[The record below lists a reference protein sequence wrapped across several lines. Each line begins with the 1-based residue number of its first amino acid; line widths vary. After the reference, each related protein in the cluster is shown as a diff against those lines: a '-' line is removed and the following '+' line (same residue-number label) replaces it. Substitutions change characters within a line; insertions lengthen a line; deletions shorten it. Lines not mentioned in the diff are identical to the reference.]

1 MKKGWLTASVVFAC
15 LFLYPARSFS
25 QLPTELK
32 VDPLLLVSL
41 KECRNIMKTCGPNIF
56 PEWDFQK
63 TAVLFYKPNVQ
74 ELLIG
79 FPHKP
84 QGFSEFAGISPL
96 TGETVYYRDG
106 TTTLTVD
113 DQNTSIP
120 VEGISVLVVADPLS
134 RMRNQIRGVLMG
146 RPKEFALQWLEDWNF
161 AQSPYRELLLILH
174 EGFHVFQHLRAP
186 NKWPNEMALSKYPLL
201 DPVNNTFF
209 VLEGNILRDAFLA
222 APSLKLEKIK
232 QFVTVRYFRQSR
244 LDPECSEYE
253 NLIEYSEGLAKYV
266 EYKFLALGERIEP
279 LQEMYY
285 RQGFHGYQGVLAK
298 LLEDSVGDM
307 VKIVAVSDDRF
318 GNKFGTGPLRFKLYE
333 LGAFQALLLDEVMP
347 SWKEKVFE
355 NGVSIGGLLIQ
366 ALRMPA
372 EEMEQYLNRV
382 KQEYKYDE
390 VLAEKIQFEKEG
402 KRRIQEKLDAILHSD
417 RTLVR
422 IIYGGFTEK
431 LAIAFTPFGVTWL
444 SEKSA
449 IYDMVPVKV
458 IFKEG
463 AALQLKKIIPV
474 LIDKEKKEILFVVA
488 GPASKFLE
496 GEQEKVDTDEFA
508 LSGAKISLRQEGKDI
523 RIELK

>member
-1 MKKGWLTASVVFAC
+1 MKRRWLIAFVVFAC
-15 LFLYPARSFS
+15 LFVYPARSFS
-25 QLPTELK
+25 QLQTELK

-41 KECRNIMKTCGPNIF
+41 KECRNIMKICGSDIF
-56 PEWDFQK
+56 PEWNFQK
-63 TAVLFYKPNVQ
+63 TPVLFYKPNVQ

-84 QGFSEFAGISPL
+84 QGFSEFTGISPL
-96 TGETVYYRDG
+96 AGETMYYRDG
-106 TTTLTVD
+106 ATTLTVD

-120 VEGISVLVVADPLS
+120 IDGIPVLVVADPLS
-134 RMRNQIRGVLMG
+134 RMRNQIRGVFMA

-161 AQSPYRELLLILH
+161 VQSPYRELQLILH
-174 EGFHVFQHLRAP
+174 ESFHVFQHTKAP
-186 NKWPNEMALSKYPLL
+186 NKWPDEMALFKYPLL
-201 DPVNNTFF
+201 DPVNNAFF

-222 APSLKLEKIK
+222 APSSRLEKIK
-232 QFVTVRYFRQSR
+232 EFAAVRNFRQSR

-253 NLIEYSEGLAKYV
+253 NLAEYSEGLAKYV
-266 EYKFLALGERIEP
+266 EYKFLILVRRIEP

-285 RQGFHGYQGVLAK
+285 HQGFHGYQGVLAK
-298 LLEDSVGDM
+298 LLKDSVEDM

-347 SWKEKVFE
+347 FWKEKIFE
-355 NGVSIGGLLIQ
+355 NGVSLSGLLKQ
-366 ALRMPA
+366 ALNMPA
-372 EEMEQYLNRV
+372 EELKQYLSRA
-382 KQEYKYDE
+382 KQDYKYDE
-390 VLAEKIQFEKEG
+390 ALAEKIQFEKEG
-402 KRRIQEKLDAILHSD
+402 KRRIQEKLDSILHTD
-417 RTLVR
+417 QTLVR
-422 IIYGGFTEK
+422 ITYGGFTDR
-431 LAIAFTPFGVTWL
+431 LGVAFTPFGVTRL

-463 AALQLKKIIPV
+463 AVLQMKKIIPV
-474 LIDKEKKEILFVVA
+474 LIDKEKKEILFVVP

>member
-1 MKKGWLTASVVFAC
+1 
-15 LFLYPARSFS
+15 
-25 QLPTELK
+25 
-32 VDPLLLVSL
+32 
-41 KECRNIMKTCGPNIF
+41 MKTFGPSIF
-56 PEWDFQK
+56 PEWNFQK

-84 QGFSEFAGISPL
+84 QGFSEFSGISPL
-96 TGETVYYRDG
+96 SGETMYYRDG

-120 VEGISVLVVADPLS
+120 IDGIPVLVVADPLS
-134 RMRNQIRGVLMG
+134 RMRNQIRGVFMG

-161 AQSPYRELLLILH
+161 VQSPYRELQLILH
-174 EGFHVFQHLRAP
+174 ESFHVFQHTKAP
-186 NKWPNEMALSKYPLL
+186 NKWSNEMALSKYPLL
-201 DPVNNTFF
+201 DPVNNAFF

-222 APSLKLEKIK
+222 PPSMRLEKIK
-232 QFVTVRYFRQSR
+232 QFAAVRNFRQSR

-253 NLIEYSEGLAKYV
+253 NLTEYSEGLAKYI
-266 EYKFLALGERIEP
+266 EYKFLSFGERIEP
-279 LQEMYY
+279 IEEMYY
-285 RQGFHGYQGVLAK
+285 RQGFHGYKGVLAK

-318 GNKFGTGPLRFKLYE
+318 GNKFGAGPLRFKLYE

-347 SWKEKVFE
+347 SWKEKIFE
-355 NGVSIGGLLIQ
+355 NGVSLSGLLIQ

-372 EEMEQYLNRV
+372 EESEQYLSRA

-390 VLAEKIQFEKEG
+390 ALADKVQFEKEG
-402 KRRIQEKLDAILHSD
+402 KKRIQEKLDSILHSD

-422 IIYGGFTEK
+422 IIYGGYAEN
-431 LAIAFTPFGVTWL
+431 LGVAFTPFGVTWL
-444 SEKSA
+444 SERSA
-449 IYDMVPVKV
+449 IYDMVPIKV

-463 AALQLKKIIPV
+463 ATLQLKKIIPV
-474 LIDKEKKEILFVVA
+474 LIDKEKKEILFVVG

-496 GEQEKVDTDEFA
+496 GQQEKVDTDEFA
-508 LSGAKISLRQEGKDI
+508 LFGAKISLRQEGKDI